1 MLSTHLRHRN
11 CNVESAF
18 AVKFEVKFIPNP
30 AIPCAARLL
39 SLLLSKVRSEGRPP
53 RSPVL
58 QEIITKSPKGLC
70 INGFPLVHKLFFCPK
85 PNKNP
90 TAQEK
95 PLQARQIILF
105 PILSILYISGQFGQS
120 PILHTIMHDT
130 ERYITI

>member
-1 MLSTHLRHRN
+1 MYQRF
-11 CNVESAF
+11 SAGTQAF
-18 AVKFEVKFIPNP
+18 
-30 AIPCAARLL
+30 LL
-39 SLLLSKVRSEGRPP
+39 
-53 RSPVL
+53 
-58 QEIITKSPKGLC
+58 
-70 INGFPLVHKLFFCPK
+70 

-105 PILSILYISGQFGQS
+105 PILSILYISGQFGQP